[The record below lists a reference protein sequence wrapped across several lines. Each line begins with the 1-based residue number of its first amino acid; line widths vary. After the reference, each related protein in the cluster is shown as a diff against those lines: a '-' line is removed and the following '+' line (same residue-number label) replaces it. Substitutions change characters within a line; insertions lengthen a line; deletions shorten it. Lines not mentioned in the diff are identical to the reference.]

1 MKGPKRAASDL
12 LRTVSL
18 TSCRPSFDAAP
29 ESGDP
34 TLRRAFQM
42 TDRARQ
48 SVPFAP
54 RAADFLA
61 RHRLLLALIAIDA
74 ITKIVAFLFLPLH
87 ETVSVLP
94 GLELFLAVNDW
105 GVMGGVDGIKAV
117 TANPAYTMFLA
128 LGLLVFAHVIVRLG
142 ESSLAFGWRFLMG
155 LGVFLAVAFL
165 SEGLAKPLSHISMP
179 LDVVVMTIRLAA
191 LVVAVAF
198 YSVSQAPMPRLIFT
212 FFAAG
217 ALSNSASYLYP
228 PFEVIDF
235 LMVPIGP
242 VLAALGEGA
251 AAETKVGVINMADLY
266 LFAVP
271 FLVAAWLP
279 VGMFRFA
286 RRRKL
291 SRAAA

>member
-1 MKGPKRAASDL
+1 
-12 LRTVSL
+12 
-18 TSCRPSFDAAP
+18 
-29 ESGDP
+29 
-34 TLRRAFQM
+34 M

-48 SVPFAP
+48 SVPFAR
-54 RAADFLA
+54 RAAEFLA
-61 RHRLLLALIAIDA
+61 HHRLLLALVAIDA
-74 ITKIVAFLFLPLH
+74 ITKILAFLLLPLG
-87 ETVSVLP
+87 ETVPVLP
-94 GLELFLAVNDW
+94 GLNFFLAVNDW
-105 GVMGGVDGIKAV
+105 GVMGGVHGIGAV

-128 LGLLVFAHVIVRLG
+128 LGLLVFAHMIVRLG
-142 ESSLAFGWRFLMG
+142 ESSLAFGWRFVMG

-198 YSVSQAPMPRLIFT
+198 YSVSRAPMPRLIFT

-235 LMVPIGP
+235 LVVPIGP
-242 VLAALGEGA
+242 FLEAFGSGA
-251 AAETKVGVINMADLY
+251 SAETTVGVINMADLY
-266 LFAVP
+266 LFTVP
-271 FLVAAWLP
+271 FLVVAWPP

-286 RRRKL
+286 RRRML
-291 SRAAA
+291 PRATA